1 MPTATSPLWPMALL
15 AAHPGSGPCVPHK
28 LAAVSGALRKVVI
41 AGNPILH
48 RPSQLVATFD
58 DALGR
63 LVDDMFATLTVA
75 EGVGLAAPQIG
86 VDLAVF
92 VYDCPDGSGGR
103 KVGHVVNPTIE
114 TSGAPEVGDEGCL
127 SVPGPYHE
135 LPRASFA
142 TVHGVDIE
150 NNPIEVSGTGFLAR
164 CLQHE
169 TDHLRGLL
177 YIDHL
182 PRNRRRRVLRE
193 MEPFDWNERG
203 S

>member
-1 MPTATSPLWPMALL
+1 MVGDPTL
-15 AAHPGSGPCVPHK
+15 ASAASEVTDFGAE
-28 LAAVSGALRKVVI
+28 LAG
-41 AGNPILH
+41 
-48 RPSQLVATFD
+48 LVED
-58 DALGR
+58 L
-63 LVDDMFATLTVA
+63 FASLAVA

-86 VDLAVF
+86 VGLAVF

-103 KVGHVVNPTIE
+103 ARGHVVNPTIE
-114 TSGAPEVGDEGCL
+114 TAGAQVSGDEGCL

-135 LPRASFA
+135 LARADRA
-142 TVHGVDIE
+142 TVRGLDMHGTPV
-150 NNPIEVSGTGFLAR
+150 EVAGSGYFAR

-169 TDHLRGLL
+169 TDHLRGML

-193 MEPFDWNERG
+193 MAPFEWNAPAATQ